1 MESWKTDG
9 EWLEIKGI
17 KEKNKEIMDGRKRV
31 ICKGLFEEGEEE
43 GINQGNISRWGGH
56 FYLHK
61 EILPIKTVGEGGHW
75 PLPIV
80 QSHLRLFLPNR

>member
-31 ICKGLFEEGEEE
+31 I
-43 GINQGNISRWGGH
+43 
-56 FYLHK
+56 
-61 EILPIKTVGEGGHW
+61 
-75 PLPIV
+75 
-80 QSHLRLFLPNR
+80 